1 VYDDVIK
8 TRTAIIRLNRD
19 FSRGMMTRDQYELD
33 LLILLS
39 ELYIEANK

>member
-1 VYDDVIK
+1 MYGDVIK

-19 FSRGMMTRDQYELD
+19 YTRGMMTEEQYELE

-39 ELYIEANK
+39 ELCIEVNK